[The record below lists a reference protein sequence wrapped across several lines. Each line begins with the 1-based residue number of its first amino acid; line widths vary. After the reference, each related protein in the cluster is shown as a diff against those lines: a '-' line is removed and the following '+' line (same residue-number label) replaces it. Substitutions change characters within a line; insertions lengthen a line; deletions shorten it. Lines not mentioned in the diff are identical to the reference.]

1 MKWYIGVGLL
11 LLAALAL
18 DSGLLAYATYVLL
31 GLLILTRFLA
41 RSWINGLSAKRQCN
55 KLTADI
61 DDTVGVLLTIH
72 NKGWMP
78 APWVLIEDMLPKT
91 ALMQRPPRLVV
102 KGKRIQISMIGS
114 RSETTVRYHLQCKTR
129 GYYQLGPVL
138 LESGDLFG
146 LHRRFRI
153 ETEPSYLLVYP
164 RVVAMEGYEL
174 AARRPIGDV
183 RLTHRLYEDPTRIGG
198 VRPYEQGDPMNRVH
212 WRATARTGALHS
224 KVYEP
229 STLTGATVLLD
240 FHDVGY
246 HGRGE
251 PFRSELAVTAA
262 ASLANAVYELG
273 QQVGLVTN
281 ARDAVDRI
289 RLEGW
294 DREARSRIAAR
305 ESVQMEETSER
316 LQPIVVETRRGVEQL
331 QRIRETLARVE
342 LSDGLTC
349 AQLIAEAAWRLPRDA
364 TLVALLPNVPVE
376 TALALGQ
383 LRRQGMAVTVVLV
396 AMDAERLEKGHG
408 RLAAEGIRD
417 VRHLRDETDL
427 PAICRRQV
435 LGQGGLDVE
444 LKIEDL
450 PKETPTG
457 NWMQTTTVY
466 GMGDTDLSE
475 D

>member
-1 MKWYIGVGLL
+1 
-11 LLAALAL
+11 
-18 DSGLLAYATYVLL
+18 
-31 GLLILTRFLA
+31 
-41 RSWINGLSAKRQCN
+41 
-55 KLTADI
+55 
-61 DDTVGVLLTIH
+61 
-72 NKGWMP
+72 
-78 APWVLIEDMLPKT
+78 
-91 ALMQRPPRLVV
+91 
-102 KGKRIQISMIGS
+102 
-114 RSETTVRYHLQCKTR
+114 
-129 GYYQLGPVL
+129 
-138 LESGDLFG
+138 
-146 LHRRFRI
+146 
-153 ETEPSYLLVYP
+153 
-164 RVVAMEGYEL
+164 
-174 AARRPIGDV
+174 
-183 RLTHRLYEDPTRIGG
+183 
-198 VRPYEQGDPMNRVH
+198 
-212 WRATARTGALHS
+212 
-224 KVYEP
+224 
-229 STLTGATVLLD
+229 VLLD
-240 FHDVGY
+240 FHDAGY

-273 QQVGLVTN
+273 QQVGLVSN
-281 ARDAVDRI
+281 GRDAVDRI

-316 LQPIVVETRRGVEQL
+316 LQPLVVETRRGVEQL

-364 TLVALLPNVPVE
+364 TLAAVLPNVPVE
-376 TALALGQ
+376 TALALGN

-417 VRHLRDETDL
+417 VRHLRDEADL

-450 PKETPTG
+450 PKDTPTG